1 MRRFTD
7 SGSANFRRRRRKT
20 NSKTAQYRT
29 PTINVAEKKIARE
42 VKRIKNDH
50 CVVGELK
57 RR

>member
-42 VKRIKNDH
+42 VKRIKKMIIVLSAN
-50 CVVGELK
+50 
-57 RR
+57 